1 MTYITDL
8 AKGDPTNIQIN
19 TGGKLDGDNNLTWD
33 SNTLTLGNGK
43 NINVDGTD
51 ISNGGISTQGN
62 LHSKSITLQE
72 TGGTTNTI
80 KFQAPS
86 DITSDY
92 TLTFPLAN
100 TIVSG
105 YVLSSTTTGVL
116 SWIEA
121 GTTPAGTI
129 EGSIQFRNSTG
140 DNLDA
145 NDENFTYNL
154 GTKTLK
160 ISDDDTGV
168 ITGLKNPTTNFQ
180 AANKA
185 YVDSIAGSGVSW
197 KNSVVVMLASPQ
209 ALTSLTDSDNV
220 DGLIIDGHTFVNG
233 DRILLAGQGGNL
245 TTPHI
250 ENGIYRYVD
259 AAGGASG
266 SSFTNTEDT
275 PIGGS
280 ASGAAVFVE
289 KGVYDN
295 QGWIVTTDDS
305 NFGDAIVWSQ
315 FNAQTSVSGIV
326 NSVQFTADTST
337 LSGSSDFTW
346 DGTSLKL
353 GDAKAFVS
361 GAGEELTIVHS
372 GSAGAG
378 SITNT
383 VGSLTIE
390 NTASSDVVLKLGE
403 ASGLTKVSIKD
414 NADVEVF
421 SVNSGGLLTTD
432 RIIQNS
438 SDFFIASESVG
449 TITAGK
455 GIVASGDYLYITGVT
470 SNTIYIYNSHSN
482 TDDPPTLVGSLTD
495 INNLKNIEH
504 VIYNGTTLF
513 VGGYDTIN
521 DSFITSIDIKN
532 PADPTVIYKKVN
544 SSSDV
549 LADMIQMG
557 GKYILGTEVNGES
570 TTNLEITNPALT
582 HVVSIIGSMLTET
595 YGVDIVGDKIYFS
608 GIDSTNGALA
618 VFEMIT
624 DVDNPHVINH
634 IGTVFNDSNMKS
646 PRKLKVQG
654 NYAYIASFT
663 SSTTNGIYVVDVSD
677 INNMV
682 KVGTTYSGS
691 PINSLGVIY
700 DMVISGKYLY
710 VIGDASD
717 DLQRIDISD
726 PENLIG
732 SGRLIGFNSPRGL
745 SISGGY
751 LYVTNYSGST
761 VTKVNIGSAKLPQ
774 ISSGHIETTYLST
787 TKNALVQGQLN
798 VGSGISLGGSFTSQ
812 GHISTSSSLVTKGSV
827 LFYEPDGGNS
837 RIKMTAPNIVTNHTI
852 TLPSALGSTG
862 DILTDTG
869 SGFLGWTTPYKNS
882 RTVVASPTYTIL
894 PTDDMIG
901 VTHTT
906 TAEVTIT
913 LPEISS
919 LTPDTF
925 KFYIVDEGGNAGT
938 FPITIVTSGSDTIKG
953 LSSFVINLNYNSIS
967 LYHNSSTG
975 WFIY

>member
-1 MTYITDL
+1 
-8 AKGDPTNIQIN
+8 
-19 TGGKLDGDNNLTWD
+19 
-33 SNTLTLGNGK
+33 
-43 NINVDGTD
+43 
-51 ISNGGISTQGN
+51 
-62 LHSKSITLQE
+62 
-72 TGGTTNTI
+72 
-80 KFQAPS
+80 
-86 DITSDY
+86 
-92 TLTFPLAN
+92 
-100 TIVSG
+100 
-105 YVLSSTTTGVL
+105 LSSTTTGVL

-266 SSFTNTEDT
+266 SSFTRTEDT

-295 QGWIVTTDDS
+295 QGWIVTTDDA
-305 NFGDAIVWSQ
+305 NFGDSIVWSQ

-346 DGTSLKL
+346 DGTSLQL

-372 GSAGAG
+372 GSAGSG

-383 VGSLTIE
+383 FGDFTIE

-421 SVNSGGLLTTD
+421 SVNSGGLLTT
-432 RIIQNS
+432 NNLSVS
-438 SDFFIASESVG
+438 SMEQKFYIASESEAIVNP
-449 TITAGK
+449 ITQAK
-455 GIVASGDYLYITGVT
+455 GIVAVGDYIYVTSVSTDTLYIFET
-470 SNTIYIYNSHSN
+470 NSY
-482 TDDPPTLVGSLTD
+482 TDDAPVYVGEITNTTTLD
-495 INNLKNIEH
+495 RPEKI
-504 VIYNGTTLF
+504 IYNGNVLF
-513 VGGYDTIN
+513 VGGTKGGSSDGY
-521 DSFITSIDIKN
+521 ITSIDVS
-532 PADPTVIYKKVN
+532 DPTTPIILSHKSDGNLDTIGEMAQLGGRFVIV
-544 SSSDV
+544 SEADGASTQIMDV
-549 LADMIQMG
+549 SNPNVIKG
-557 GKYILGTEVNGES
+557 I
-570 TTNLEITNPALT
+570 NLFTASGLID
-582 HVVSIIGSMLTET
+582 I
-595 YGVDIVGDKIYFS
+595 YGIDVVGDTVYFS
-608 GIDSTNGALA
+608 GLVGNDGGISVCKMTNNKLPGTQQLA
-618 VFEMIT
+618 VTGSVFSSGSM
-624 DVDNPHVINH
+624 DNP
-634 IGTVFNDSNMKS
+634 
-646 PRKLKVQG
+646 RKIKVQG
-654 NYAYIASFT
+654 KYAYV
-663 SSTTNGIYVVDVSD
+663 SSNGSVGATTNGIYVIDITDPNSMFLVS
-677 INNMV
+677 
-682 KVGTTYSGS
+682 TYNGEDK
-691 PINSLGVIY
+691 LGIVL
-700 DMVISGKYLY
+700 DMVISGKYIY
-710 VIGDASD
+710 AVGESNNDIH
-717 DLQRIDISD
+717 RIDITD
-726 PENLIG
+726 PYNLVL
-732 SGRLIGFNSPRGL
+732 SGKITGLGTPKGL
-745 SISGGY
+745 SISGNY
-751 LYVTNYSGST
+751 LYVSNFSGNSIS
-761 VTKVNIGSAKLPQ
+761 KINIGVTNFPILVT
-774 ISSGHIETTYLST
+774 GHSETTYLNVKKDVNIKGQVNIGGGISIGST
-787 TKNALVQGQLN
+787 FVAQGQI
-798 VGSGISLGGSFTSQ
+798 VSKSA
-812 GHISTSSSLVTKGSV
+812 ISTMGSM
-827 LFYEPDGGNS
+827 LFYEPDGGINFVDIS
-837 RIKMTAPNIVTNHTI
+837 ASNTTSYYTMV
-852 TLPSALGSTG
+852 LPPSLGSTG

-869 SGFLGWTTPYKNS
+869 SGVLGWTTPYKNS